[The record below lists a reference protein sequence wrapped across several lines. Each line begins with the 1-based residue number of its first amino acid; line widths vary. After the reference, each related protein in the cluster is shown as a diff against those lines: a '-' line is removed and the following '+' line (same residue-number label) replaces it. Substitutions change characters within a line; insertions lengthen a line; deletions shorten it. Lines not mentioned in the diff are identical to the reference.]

1 MKRTTGIRMTV
12 WLGIL
17 AVCLAVLMP
26 GVNALRN
33 SYQASENDI
42 FTADVCYGA
51 QAELAP
57 VVAVNSSAPP
67 VLQFSAS
74 HHSVQ
79 ANLDASAVNQGAVHT
94 THATHATH
102 AAHDGASALSALVA
116 GSDAPGSSGHSADHA
131 AECLYCGFFT
141 QHLPLLYSAN
151 LPAMSYGFV
160 SRIAPQHQHASYY
173 AQPAFVPLSRA
184 PPSLS

>member
-17 AVCLAVLMP
+17 AVCLAVFMP
-26 GVNALRN
+26 GVNALKN
-33 SYQASENDI
+33 SYLASVNDI

-51 QAELAP
+51 QAVPAPLAIR
-57 VVAVNSSAPP
+57 SSAG
-67 VLQFSAS
+67 
-74 HHSVQ
+74 HHSGH
-79 ANLDASAVNQGAVHT
+79 ADIDTPLIDQGAVH
-94 THATHATH
+94 
-102 AAHDGASALSALVA
+102 AAHGGLAASSALVS
-116 GSDAPGSSGHSADHA
+116 GSDTPAQPGHSADHA

-141 QHLPLLYSAN
+141 HHQPMLYSAN

-184 PPSLS
+184 PPVLS

>member
-1 MKRTTGIRMTV
+1 MTV

-26 GVNALRN
+26 GVNALKN
-33 SYQASENDI
+33 SYLAGENAIFLADI
-42 FTADVCYGA
+42 CYGA
-51 QAELAP
+51 QAERAP

-67 VLQFSAS
+67 VSQYSAS
-74 HHSVQ
+74 HHSAH
-79 ANLDASAVNQGAVHT
+79 ANLDASAVNQDVA
-94 THATHATH
+94 HARHGRTS
-102 AAHDGASALSALVA
+102 AAAALVT
-116 GSDAPGSSGHSADHA
+116 GSDAPASSGHSADHA

-151 LPAMSYGFV
+151 LPALSYGFV

-184 PPSLS
+184 PPILS